1 MAFERDTQELR
12 MSKAE
17 PDDEEQ
23 RAGSSA
29 HEREDVSIEA
39 VAAASTMQASH
50 TEALAPGTTDAQ
62 SLAQAPTPPIKA
74 GPTMED
80 VYKRIM
86 EQKVGVRSLGKV
98 L

>member
-1 MAFERDTQELR
+1 MAYERRTQELF

-17 PDDEEQ
+17 SDDEEQ

-29 HEREDVSIEA
+29 HDREDVSIEA
-39 VAAASTMQASH
+39 VAAASTMQALH
-50 TEALAPGTTDAQ
+50 TEPLAPGTTDTQ
-62 SLAQAPTPPIKA
+62 SLVQAPTPPPKA

-86 EQKVGVRSLGKV
+86 EQKVGGQSLGKE